1 MWEFLGFI
9 KDCSKEHTAIRA
21 KILRKTAG
29 TFGRR
34 HVNIN
39 FRGYLVC
46 RFFLSCGQP
55 YDNHVRSK
63 QAADL
68 KSQYTVALWLDSVRI
83 LIYEQNTAAMT
94 CLKYTSH
101 RFITTQRCMS
111 LNVTWFCVRHV
122 SSVCRKRRKKKNRG
136 WGVSL
141 IVVTTVTLNFVNIC
155 WKFKVRTRRRRYG
168 NLVRLVVLAFK
179 RDSEPGEKKVGGK

>member
-1 MWEFLGFI
+1 MVKITNVWVFRFF
-9 KDCSKEHTAIRA
+9 KDCSKEHTAIRV

-39 FRGYLVC
+39 FGGYLVC

-122 SSVCRKRRKKKNRG
+122 SSVCRKRRKKKPRMGRVPHRSNDRH
-136 WGVSL
+136 
-141 IVVTTVTLNFVNIC
+141 T
-155 WKFKVRTRRRRYG
+155 KFRKYLLKVQS
-168 NLVRLVVLAFK
+168 ADAQK
-179 RDSEPGEKKVGGK
+179 AIW